1 MNLIIQTI
9 IMLYNNK
16 MIIWN
21 SKIKLIKWLKK
32 QCNTSMNKYKLKTL
46 IVCLNKF

>member
-16 MIIWN
+16 RIIWN

-32 QCNTSMNKYKLKTL
+32 QCSTRMNKYKLIIL
-46 IVCLNKF
+46 IEIYLEN